1 MYYHKKSKI
10 STRCDIQ
17 GTFFMST
24 LVVKNG
30 GMGAFGEE
38 IGVYFGQL
46 EYFNLALALGGVKT
60 FAFYLK
66 INRG

>member
-1 MYYHKKSKI
+1 
-10 STRCDIQ
+10 
-17 GTFFMST
+17 MST

-30 GMGAFGEE
+30 GVGAFGEK
-38 IGVYFGQL
+38 IGGYFGQL
-46 EYFNLALALGGVKT
+46 RYVNVALALGGVKT